1 MELFLTYLAKG
12 LVMPPAGNL
21 VLLLM
26 ARVLRRWRWVSRLL
40 VFVAIA
46 SLYVLSAPFGAGWL
60 AAGLERQSPP
70 FDLANPAAA
79 SIEAIVVPG
88 TGRYTV
94 PPEYDSDQVSNRTLE
109 RLRYAARVHRVTKWP
124 IAVVGGSPLDE
135 LTPEGVMMAESL
147 QTDFNVPVEWVEAES
162 DNTQE
167 NARNARELVGADTIL
182 LVTQATDMPR
192 AKQSFA
198 SAGFTVVPAPI
209 GFATREADGV
219 ISIFDFVPN
228 TLALGI
234 SQIALHEWLGIVWY
248 RFRYGH

>member
-1 MELFLTYLAKG
+1 MELVLIYLAKG
-12 LVMPPAGNL
+12 LLMPPAGNL
-21 VLLLM
+21 VLLLL
-26 ARVLRRWRWVSRLL
+26 ARVLRRWRWLSRLL
-40 VFVAIA
+40 VFLAIA
-46 SLYVLSAPFGAGWL
+46 SLYLLSAPFGAAWL
-60 AAGLERQSPP
+60 AAGLERESPP

-88 TGRYTV
+88 TGRYTA
-94 PPEYDSDQVSNRTLE
+94 PPEYDSDQVSTRTLE

-124 IAVVGGSPLDE
+124 IAVVGGSPLDNAM
-135 LTPEGVMMAESL
+135 PEGVMMAESL

-162 DNTQE
+162 VNTQE

-192 AKQSFA
+192 AKQSFEA
-198 SAGFTVVPAPI
+198 AGFTVVPAPI

-228 TLALGI
+228 TNALGI
-234 SQIALHEWLGIVWY
+234 SQIALHEWLGILWY